1 MDVKELSQGYMSLER
16 VEPMLSDSLAYR
28 AQTQFTI
35 AVIIPT
41 RNEMGNIEPLL
52 TRINQATIGIGTEVV
67 FVDDSTD
74 ETPQVIRDLRNQFP
88 FQITLIARPP
98 ERRGNGLGGAV
109 VEGLRIARAPWVCVM
124 DGDLQHP
131 PELIPQILRH
141 AEESKADIVVGS
153 RLAPGGDVSSLGRS
167 RILVSQLLAM
177 AARAA
182 FPVRLRKITDP
193 LSGFFIARRAALN
206 LDALRPDGFK
216 ILLEILIR
224 CPDLRISEMPIQF
237 GYRHAGE
244 SKASVHEVFRFYR
257 LMLRLRLVGAERFT
271 RFLAVGTSGLVV
283 NNLVLAAFIELM
295 GLHYLVSAAVATQ
308 VSTLWNFSLT
318 EAWVF
323 KQRTTKHSIL
333 SRLVSFLLINNLLL
347 ILRGPLLAL
356 MVDKL
361 GVHYLISNLVSLA
374 AIVLLR
380 YFMADRWIWTKASQ
394 PHVSVD
400 HRKPARRPAQMINFN
415 HGNTASRTELFVYSY
430 DIHGIVCISSMFQLP
445 ELEYF
450 RVASLSVDPDI
461 RLRLERRLKWP
472 WHKERTDPSRRSE
485 NNIHY
490 EEALGRFGF
499 EVTIA
504 HKLCVEVAVSPI
516 LKYSRHVLYTNVIE
530 PILRWTFVRKGYVL
544 LHAACVAFDGKAV
557 LVTARTD
564 TGKTSTILQAVE
576 HYSCSFLSD
585 DMTIVGRDGKV
596 MSYPKPLTI
605 SSHTLHAVNGGAS
618 LSPWERF
625 ALQIQSRLHSRS
637 GRRVGMQLSE
647 TRLPA
652 ATMNSI
658 VQMIIPP
665 PKYMVDRLIP
675 KVTYANGATLSHA
688 VVIERGPQFEETL
701 SHAKA
706 VDVFVHNG
714 EDAYGFPPYPTLA
727 PSLSKWNDED
737 LHIRETAIISE
748 ALKHIPTMRL
758 RDPNYAWW
766 QRLPVTTSNVSL
778 TAVQLSAADD

>member
-1 MDVKELSQGYMSLER
+1 MNTDDLLQRLVSESIEPSLPDPLNE
-16 VEPMLSDSLAYR
+16 
-28 AQTQFTI
+28 QTDRQFVI
-35 AVIIPT
+35 SVIIPT
-41 RNEMGNIEPLL
+41 RNEAANIKPLL
-52 TRINQATIGIGTEVV
+52 SRIEHATRGIQTEVI

-74 ETPQVIRDLRNQFP
+74 DTPQAIRDLHHKFP
-88 FQITLIARPP
+88 LQVVLIARPP
-98 ERRGNGLGGAV
+98 EHRRNGLGGAV
-109 VEGLRIARAPWVCVM
+109 LEGLRIARAPWVCVM
-124 DGDLQHP
+124 DSDLQHP
-131 PELIPQILRH
+131 PELIPQFLKH
-141 AEESKADIVVGS
+141 AEEAKVDIVIGS
-153 RLAPGGDVSSLGRS
+153 RLASGGDARSLGSKRTLIS
-167 RILVSQLLAM
+167 RTFAM
-177 AARAA
+177 TTRAA
-182 FPVRLRKITDP
+182 FPVRLRHVTDP
-193 LSGFFIARRAALN
+193 LSGFFLVRRESVN
-206 LDALRPDGFK
+206 LHSLHPDGFK

-224 CPDLRISEMPIQF
+224 CPDLRISEIPFQF

-244 SKASVHEVFRFYR
+244 SKASLGETIRFFRR
-257 LMLRLRLVGAERFT
+257 LFHLRLAGDQVFT
-271 RFLAVGTSGLVV
+271 RFLAVGASGLVV
-283 NNLVLAAFIELM
+283 NNLALIVFIELM
-295 GLHYLVSAAVATQ
+295 GLHYLLSAVVATQ

-323 KQRTTKHSIL
+323 RQRRTQHSIL

-356 MVDKL
+356 MVDQL
-361 GVHYLISNLVSLA
+361 GVHYLISNLISLG
-374 AIVLLR
+374 AITLLR

-394 PHVSVD
+394 PLSSVG
-400 HRKPARRPAQMINFN
+400 HQKLAKGPAPMININ
-415 HGNTASRTELFVYSY
+415 QDSTAPRPEPFIYSY
-430 DIHGIVCISSMFQLP
+430 DIHGIVRVISMFQLP

-450 RVASLSVDPDI
+450 RVASLSGDPDI
-461 RLRLERRLKWP
+461 RLRLERRYRQ
-472 WHKERTDPSRRSE
+472 HRRKEGNDQPRRSG

-490 EEALGRFGF
+490 QEGLGRLGF

-516 LKYSRHVLYTNVIE
+516 LKYSRHVLYTNIIE

-544 LHAACVAFDGKAV
+544 LHAACVAFNGKAV

-564 TGKTSTILQAVE
+564 TGKTSTILRAVE

-585 DMTIVGRDGKV
+585 DMTIVGCDGKV

-605 SSHTLHAVNGGAS
+605 SSHTLRAVNGGAALS
-618 LSPWERF
+618 LWERL

-637 GRRVGMQLSE
+637 GRRIGLQLSE
-647 TRLPA
+647 TKLPA

-675 KVTYANGATLSHA
+675 KATYANGATLSHA
-688 VVIERGPQFEETL
+688 VVIERGPEFEETL
-701 SHAKA
+701 DHAEA
-706 VDVFVHNG
+706 VDVFVHNA

-737 LHIRETAIISE
+737 LHIRETAIIFE
-748 ALKHIPTMRL
+748 ALKHIPTLRL

-766 QRLPVTTSNVSL
+766 QRLPVITSNFSP
-778 TAVQLSAADD
+778 TTVQISAADD